1 MNTKK
6 LLLLFSAIF
15 LSTALSLS
23 AADKKI
29 VLVAGKISHGP
40 GEHEHNAGVLLL
52 KKCLDKVPGVKAEV
66 HLNGWPQDEHAFDG
80 ASTILL
86 FMDGGGGHPALQGNH
101 LQQLDALMKQG
112 VGLACVHYAVEPT
125 IEKGQKE
132 FLEWIGGAFEINW
145 SVNPHWDADFKTLP
159 NHPITRGVKPFKIND
174 EWYFNMRFREGMK
187 GVTPILTAVPTPDT
201 TSRKNGTHDG
211 NDSVRELV
219 KNQVPQHVAWAAVRD
234 DGGRGF
240 GFTGAH
246 FHRNWGDEN
255 FRKLVLNAILWT
267 AKADVPENGVES
279 KITDDD
285 LKQNLDPKG
294 EKKKVSEAKPPE
306 PAAASAERGYGFD
319 AAQKF
324 LKTAVVAEGLE
335 ATVFAVEPMLR
346 NPTDIDIDSR
356 GRVWVCE
363 GVNYRSSFK
372 PWGVQDPAG
381 DRIVILE
388 DTNGDGV
395 ADSAKTFYQG
405 TNINAALGICV
416 LGNKVIVSCSPN
428 ILIFTDTDGD
438 DKADKTEILFSGIS
452 GFDHDHGVHAM
463 TFGPDG
469 KLYFNFG
476 NAGGQL
482 KDKNGNLVIDLEGNK
497 VADKGSA
504 YRQGMAFRCNLDG
517 SAVEVLGNNFRNPYE
532 VAVDSFGTIWQSDND
547 DDGNR
552 GVRINYVMEH
562 GTFGYTDEM
571 TGAAWKEKRTNLEE
585 DIPRRHWHQNDP
597 GVIPN
602 LLVTGAGSPTGIAIY
617 EGKLLP
623 ERFRNQMIHCDA
635 GPRVVRSY
643 SVTPDGAGYKAEVND
658 IISSEDAWFRPSDV
672 CVAPDGSIYI
682 SDWNDAGVGG
692 HNMADHDFKTMK
704 GRIYRIA
711 PPGHKASVPQ
721 LNFTTIA
728 GSVSALKS
736 PNLATRYLAWEELNA
751 LGSKSEKEL
760 IKLWKS
766 DDRRMR
772 ARALQLLARISG
784 EEKKF
789 VEQALHDKNPDLR
802 IAGLRIARELKLD
815 LIPLVK
821 LLAKDGNPQVR
832 RECALALRHNSSPEA
847 AKLWAQLAM
856 LHDGKDRWY
865 LEALGISADKQE
877 DVFFQ
882 AWLNS
887 VGENWNTPAGR
898 DIIWRSRSTKAPDY
912 LVKIIRDPNTPAAE
926 RARYI
931 RALDFIKGPEKDKAL
946 VSLLDF
952 SAP

>member
-1 MNTKK
+1 
-6 LLLLFSAIF
+6 
-15 LSTALSLS
+15 
-23 AADKKI
+23 
-29 VLVAGKISHGP
+29 VAGKMSHGP
-40 GEHEHNAGVLLL
+40 GDHEFNAGVQLLH
-52 KKCLDKVPGVKAEV
+52 KCLQNQPGVSSAFY
-66 HLNGWPQDEHAFDG
+66 LDGWPKDPRAFDN
-80 ASTILL
+80 ADTILF
-86 FMDGGGGHPALQGNH
+86 FMDGGGGHPIIQEDH
-101 LQQLDALMKQG
+101 LKIIGDLMKKG
-112 VGLACVHYAVEPT
+112 VGLVCVHYAVEVPKD
-125 IEKGQKE
+125 KGGPE
-132 FLEWIGGAFEINW
+132 FLDWIGGYYEDHF
-145 SVNPHWDADFKTLP
+145 STNPHWVADVKSLP
-159 NHPITRGVKPFKIND
+159 NHPITRGVKPFAVND
-174 EWYFNMRFREGMK
+174 EWYYNMRFRPEMK
-187 GVTPILTAVPTPDT
+187 GVTPILVAQP
-201 TSRKNGTHDG
+201 
-211 NDSVRELV
+211 NDETRLGKSSSPRGPYPHIVADKGRDEVL
-219 KNQVPQHVAWAAVRD
+219 AWAVERP

-246 FHRNWGDEN
+246 FHKNWGDEN
-255 FRKLVLNAILWT
+255 FRKLVLNALLWT
-267 AKADVPENGVES
+267 AKADVPEKGVES
-279 KITDDD
+279 KITDED

-294 EKKKVSEAKPPE
+294 EKKKVSEVKPPQT
-306 PAAASAERGYGFD
+306 PAASAEDRYGFD

-324 LKTAVVAEGLE
+324 LKTATIADGLE

-346 NPTDIDIDSR
+346 NPTDIDIDAR

-372 PWGVQDPAG
+372 AWGTLDPAG

-476 NAGGQL
+476 NNGGQL

-497 VADKGSA
+497 IADKGSA
-504 YRQGMAFRCNLDG
+504 YRQGMVFRCNLDG
-517 SAVEVLGNNFRNPYE
+517 TGVEVLGNNFRNPYE

-585 DIPRRHWHQNDP
+585 DIPRQHWHQNDP

-623 ERFRNQMIHCDA
+623 EKFRNQMIHCDA

-643 SVTPDGAGYKAEVND
+643 SVKPDGAGYKAEVND

-692 HNMADHDFKTMK
+692 HNMADHEFKTMK

-711 PPGHKASVPQ
+711 PKGHKPSVPQ
-721 LNFTTIA
+721 INFTTIA
-728 GSVSALKS
+728 GGTRALQS
-736 PNLATRYLAWEELNA
+736 PNLATRYLAWDELNA
-751 LGSKSEKEL
+751 LGNRAEKEL

-766 DDRRMR
+766 DDLRMR
-772 ARALQLLARISG
+772 ARALHLLARVKG
-784 EEKKF
+784 KEKKY
-789 VEQALHDKNPDLR
+789 VEQALHDKNSDLR
-802 IAGLRIARELKLD
+802 IAGLR
-815 LIPLVK
+815 
-821 LLAKDGNPQVR
+821 
-832 RECALALRHNSSPEA
+832 
-847 AKLWAQLAM
+847 
-856 LHDGKDRWY
+856 
-865 LEALGISADKQE
+865 
-877 DVFFQ
+877 
-882 AWLNS
+882 
-887 VGENWNTPAGR
+887 
-898 DIIWRSRSTKAPDY
+898 
-912 LVKIIRDPNTPAAE
+912 
-926 RARYI
+926 
-931 RALDFIKGPEKDKAL
+931 
-946 VSLLDF
+946 
-952 SAP
+952 